1 MSKPLTGY
9 EKEIAILHDEARL
22 DYELIEEFKGK
33 AYEYKQAIQRV
44 RELATNAITEQEQN
58 GGQVTL
64 FPSAILKA
72 LDGEQ

>member
-1 MSKPLTGY
+1 MTEIPDGAMLMSMVKSAGAGFTDN
-9 EKEIAILHDEARL
+9 KWDELLA
-22 DYELIEEFKGK
+22 LIDSQAE
-33 AYEYKQAIQRV
+33 AIQRV
-44 RELATNAITEQEQN
+44 RELAINAITEQEQN

>member
-1 MSKPLTGY
+1 MIHVLHP
-9 EKEIAILHDEARL
+9 EVKETIDKLQD
-22 DYELIEEFKGK
+22 
-33 AYEYKQAIQRV
+33 AIQRV